1 MSIQDWPEQE
11 RPRERLLTLG
21 ANALDDSEL
30 LAIFLRTGVKGCS
43 AVDLAEKLLDDFGGL
58 QGLLGASEEL
68 FCQAYGLGPAKYVQ
82 LQAVLEMA
90 SRYYQES
97 IESKPIFS
105 NSETVKQWL
114 QIKMRAYEKEVFACL
129 FLNSQHELLE
139 YEEVF
144 QGTINR
150 SPVYPREVAKLA
162 LHYNAAA
169 VIFAHNH
176 PSGHSQPSQADE
188 AITQEL
194 KQALSLLDVNV
205 LDHFVVAKTQ
215 VFSFAQN
222 GLL

>member
-1 MSIQDWPEQE
+1 MSIQDWPAEL
-11 RPRERLLTLG
+11 RPRERLLSHGCESLE
-21 ANALDDSEL
+21 DKEL

-43 AVDLAEKLLDDFGGL
+43 AVDLAEQLLEKFGGL
-58 QGLLGASEEL
+58 SDLLSASEDE
-68 FCQAYGLGPAKYVQ
+68 FCEAYGLGVAKYVQ
-82 LQAVLEMA
+82 LQAILEM
-90 SRYYQES
+90 SRRYYQDTVV
-97 IESKPIFS
+97 SKPIFS

-114 QIKMRAYEKEVFACL
+114 QQKMQAYEKEVFACL

-162 LHYNAAA
+162 LRHNAAA

-176 PSGHSQPSQADE
+176 PSGHTYPSQADE
-188 AITQEL
+188 VITQEL
-194 KQALSLLDVNV
+194 KKALSLLEVDV
-205 LDHFVVAKTQ
+205 LDHFVVAKHQ

>member
-1 MSIQDWPEQE
+1 MSIQDWPEQT

-21 ANALDDSEL
+21 AQALDDKEL
-30 LAIFLRTGVKGCS
+30 LAIFLRTGVSGYS
-43 AVDLAEKLLDDFGGL
+43 AVDLAEQLLKTFGGL
-58 QGLLGASEEL
+58 SGLLGASESS
-68 FCQAYGLGPAKYVQ
+68 FCEAYGLGPAKFVQ
-82 LQAVLEMA
+82 LQAVLEMS
-90 SRYYQES
+90 SRYYQDM
-97 IESKPIFS
+97 IETRPVFS

-114 QIKMRAYEKEVFACL
+114 QLKMYDYEKEVFACL
-129 FLNSQHELLE
+129 FLNSQHELLM

-162 LHYNAAA
+162 LQHNAAA

-194 KQALSLLDVNV
+194 KGALSLFDVNV
-205 LDHFVVAKTQ
+205 LDHFVVAKSE